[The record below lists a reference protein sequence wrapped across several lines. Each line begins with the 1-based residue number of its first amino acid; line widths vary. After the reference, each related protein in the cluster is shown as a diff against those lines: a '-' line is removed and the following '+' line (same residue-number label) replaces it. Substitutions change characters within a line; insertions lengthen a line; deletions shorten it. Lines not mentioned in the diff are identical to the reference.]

1 PLAQRAAHGN
11 VCVHP
16 HEISELATVPPRP
29 MSTLYDEIIVIFVSD
44 DQEATANIFERTPFL
59 VRRGHILRAL
69 EWLKRHNPLYSDIT
83 LDYDALNE
91 YPVDGHVP
99 FPVQRQASNGTI
111 RSQSSTYTGHGI
123 DTTEAIFSAQQDETE
138 SSIPVTTSGTFD
150 VEEAEI
156 SLNHRKIAALK
167 HLKSGGA
174 FVKTS
179 TSTETL
185 STRNK
190 PEVYGILWPTL
201 FPYGVG
207 IFEDPIRLQ
216 KVDGHSFKPI
226 ALKKHV
232 SRYLKLADRRFQIHM
247 TFIFA
252 MHNIQML
259 RASSYMSRLAV
270 RRAWWPR
277 AMEAM
282 SKIDDDTLKKVE
294 TAMAIKKARK
304 DYSRWAPSILIFI
317 NS

>member
-1 PLAQRAAHGN
+1 
-11 VCVHP
+11 
-16 HEISELATVPPRP
+16 
-29 MSTLYDEIIVIFVSD
+29 MSTLYDEICVIFVSD
-44 DQEATANIFERTPFL
+44 DQEATANIFERTPLL

-69 EWLKRHNPLYSDIT
+69 NWLKLNNPLYTDIV

-91 YPVDGHVP
+91 YPEDGHAP
-99 FPVQRQASNGTI
+99 FPVQRQATNGMI

-123 DTTEAIFSAQQDETE
+123 DTTEAIFAAQHDETE
-138 SSIPVTTSGTFD
+138 SCIPITTTGTFD

-156 SLNHRKIAALK
+156 SLNHRKIAALQ

-179 TSTETL
+179 TSTEIL
-185 STRNK
+185 PTRNN
-190 PEVYGILWPTL
+190 PEVYGMLWPTL

-207 IFEDPIRLQ
+207 IFEDPVRLQ
-216 KVDGHSFKPI
+216 KVDSHDFKPI

-232 SRYLKLADRRFQIHM
+232 SRYLQLADRRFQTHL

-259 RASSYMSRLAV
+259 RKSSYMSRLAV

-282 SKIDDDTLKKVE
+282 GKIDDETLKTVE

-304 DYSRWAPSILIFI
+304 DYSR
-317 NS
+317 